1 MNEII
6 TKDEHY
12 IYLVEQIK
20 ATVNQAVTNSRW
32 FLIEGYWNVGKL
44 IREEFAKNITDGLRG
59 LAVDVGIGERTL
71 WYALQFYD
79 TYPDINTLPEGN
91 NISWTKIITKYLSK
105 TKDKPLDDFGGAY
118 VKLDRF
124 LKYVKDIVSESAYR
138 EFEHWGEKGRLLL
151 EDYDSRR
158 TVQVEMNLDGTV
170 LEEGTGAA
178 PDIVIRGHQHDDWID
193 NTDLVIGS

>member
-1 MNEII
+1 MEQNLIV
-6 TKDEHY
+6 KDEHY

-105 TKDKPLDDFGGAY
+105 TKDKPLDDFGGTY

-158 TVQVEMNLDGTV
+158 TAPVEILDEEPV
-170 LEEGTGAA
+170 LE
-178 PDIVIRGHQHDDWID
+178 IRGHQPDDWID
-193 NTDLVIGS
+193 NTDLVIGNGNDD